1 MKYLSHTSL
10 TKSILKNG
18 KPHMCKINK
27 GQYKDE
33 QMPDTLGLMNNVIM
47 YICIK

>member
-10 TKSILKNG
+10 TESILKNG

-27 GQYKDE
+27 GKYKDE
-33 QMPDTLGLMNNVIM
+33 QMPGTRGLMNNVIM
-47 YICIK
+47 CIRI

>member
-10 TKSILKNG
+10 AESILKNG
-18 KPHMCKINK
+18 KLHMCKINK

-33 QMPDTLGLMNNVIM
+33 QMPGIRGLMSTVIM
-47 YICIK
+47 CIRIK